1 MLQAASP
8 DNTIRISLSLN
19 DNGTLLWSVSKDGA
33 VLLPPAALG
42 LKTSVGDFTAGL
54 TFVSSSE
61 RLVDETYE
69 VTCGK
74 RKVCR
79 SYGRELSAA
88 FTKDGVDFTVTV
100 RAANDGAAFRYGIAA
115 HEDFEITEEATHF
128 LLPADAPVWCNDK
141 YAEWY
146 EFNYRKYTAA
156 TLNDDE
162 PGKILQMPFLT
173 RVDGVW
179 MQISESNLSDAY
191 CGLTYV
197 SEADGAQVVFSS
209 RFAATQQGSV
219 QVAANFVSPWR
230 TVIAGGLDTV
240 LESTLITD
248 LADPCTDGRDYSFVK
263 PGATAWSWLDGDRPH
278 GADYSAWQT
287 DTAVFKRF
295 IDLAADMG
303 WQYYI
308 MDEGWQP
315 KNEGDRA
322 LDGRYLGYPDHF
334 PEWRDYAR
342 EKGIGLFAW
351 CDSSDLNTPR
361 KRERL
366 AEWKRDGIV
375 GIKVDFF
382 NEENQATLRLYND
395 IYAACADV
403 GLMVVAH
410 GANKS
415 VGEERTYPNVLNK
428 EGIYGQEQGSVTPA
442 NSVCAAFTRYAV
454 GNTDFTEYL
463 LPREANVTAGFQLG
477 MSAVYTGGVHC
488 FADGVSQ
495 YRTAPQAELLK
506 HFPPYFDETRFLD
519 GTPDDFVMI
528 ARRFGADWYV
538 GGIANGDVRR
548 TLALDFLP
556 DGAYDLVLYDDTD
569 DYRTLARTA
578 SRVTK
583 ADRVAVHMAAN
594 GGFLM
599 KLTHA

>member
-1 MLQAASP
+1 MLQAVSP
-8 DNTIRISLSLN
+8 DNTLSVSLSWN
-19 DNGTLLWSVSKDGA
+19 ENGTLLWSVSKDGA
-33 VLLPPAALG
+33 VILPAAALG
-42 LKTSVGDFTAGL
+42 LKTGVGDFTAGL
-54 TFVSSSE
+54 SFVSSSE
-61 RLVDETYE
+61 RPVDETYE
-69 VTCGK
+69 VNSSK
-74 RKVCR
+74 KKICR
-79 SYGRELSAA
+79 SYSNELRAA
-88 FTKDGVDFTVTV
+88 FTKDGVPFAVTV
-100 RAANDGAAFRYGIAA
+100 RAANDGAAFRY
-115 HEDFEITEEATHF
+115 EITAPADFAVTEETTHF
-128 LLPADAPVWCNDK
+128 VLPADAPVWCNDS

-146 EFNYRKYTAA
+146 EFNYKKYTAA
-156 TLNDDE
+156 ALNADE
-162 PGKILQMPFLT
+162 PDKQVQMPFLT
-173 RVDGVW
+173 RVGDVW
-179 MQISESNLSDAY
+179 LQISESNLSGAY
-191 CGLTYV
+191 CGLTYG
-197 SEADGAQVVFSS
+197 SEADGADVRFSS
-209 RFAATQQGSV
+209 RFAATQKGSV
-219 QVAANFVSPWR
+219 QVAAHFVSPWR
-230 TVIAGGLDTV
+230 TVIAGGLDTIV
-240 LESTLITD
+240 ESTLITD

-263 PGATAWSWLDGDRPH
+263 PGACAWSWLDGDRPH
-278 GADYSAWQT
+278 GADYSAWQA

-295 IDLAADMG
+295 IDLAVDMG

-315 KNEGDRA
+315 KNTGDRDR
-322 LDGRYLGYPDHF
+322 DGRYLGVRENF

-351 CDSSDLNTPR
+351 CDHSDLNTPH

-366 AEWKRDGIV
+366 AAWKRDGIV

-382 NEENQATLRLYND
+382 NEENQAKLRLYND

-442 NSVCAAFTRYAV
+442 NSIRAAFTRYAV

-463 LPREANVTAGFQLG
+463 LPRQDNVTAGFQLG

-488 FADGVSQ
+488 FADGASQ

-506 HFPPYFDETRFLD
+506 NFPPYFDETRFVG
-519 GTPDDFVMI
+519 GTPDDYVII
-528 ARRFGADWYV
+528 ARRYGADWFV
-538 GGIANGDVRR
+538 GGIANGDVRQ
-548 TLALDFLP
+548 TLSLDFLG

-583 ADRVAVHMAAN
+583 ADGVGVHMAAN

-599 KLTHA
+599 KLTPA